1 MSPDASSIFT
11 FLVFEHEED
20 NVGAMVWLFEGL
32 VLVDVTGFLVGE
44 DVSGASDGDEVTGF
58 LVGENVIAA
67 LDGDDVTGFL
77 DGDEVTGFLDGDD
90 VIVALVGDDVTGFL
104 VGAVVIGIAVGI
116 DDVVGDMLIVGDGV
130 LNSNRSVVSIK
141 CEAGKLPLLGHTLS
155 R

>member
-58 LVGENVIAA
+58 LDGGVVNGA
-67 LDGDDVTGFL
+67 LD
-77 DGDEVTGFLDGDD
+77 
-90 VIVALVGDDVTGFL
+90 GDDVTGFL

>member
-1 MSPDASSIFT
+1 MIGVLGNVT
-11 FLVFEHEED
+11 GFLDGDDE
-20 NVGAMVWLFEGL
+20 
-32 VLVDVTGFLVGE
+32 TGFLVGE

-58 LVGENVIAA
+58 LDGGVVNGA
-67 LDGDDVTGFL
+67 LD
-77 DGDEVTGFLDGDD
+77 
-90 VIVALVGDDVTGFL
+90 GDDVTGFL

>member
-32 VLVDVTGFLVGE
+32 ILVEVTGFLVGE

-77 DGDEVTGFLDGDD
+77 D
-90 VIVALVGDDVTGFL
+90 
-104 VGAVVIGIAVGI
+104 GAVVIGIAVGI

>member
-58 LVGENVIAA
+58 LDGGVVNGA
-67 LDGDDVTGFL
+67 LD
-77 DGDEVTGFLDGDD
+77 
-90 VIVALVGDDVTGFL
+90 GDDVTGFL

-116 DDVVGDMLIVGDGV
+116 GDVVGDMLIVGDGV